1 MLHKKTT
8 QENVAFGL
16 AVLNYYLRFNSKANL
31 QDANVSSEELISNL
45 VNILYGHNFICT
57 SEISSNYPGID
68 AIDKI
73 NRLGLQITHTRTNS
87 KINKTIDK
95 IRENKVNNDIGVLYF
110 FITSRRQK
118 KYTITSQCPNLNVTV
133 NNILDF
139 DSLAELLSQNQNKLA
154 QAEAELIKAMP
165 RLYQD
170 GKAQYEVM
178 LNSILVT
185 RKELDRRVFTADKI
199 LEEPEEM
206 LSSLREIRIVIQKSG
221 IMNEANSVVSS
232 SFKEIV
238 NIINDVES
246 QIAKKYMGGYKK
258 YKAGIFPSWDYP
270 DKGDCLD
277 ILMGIRKDV
286 LDQMHNVDIEIN
298 KLKGFLGIQ

>member
-16 AVLNYYLRFNSKANL
+16 AVLNYYLRFNSQANL

-45 VNILYGHNFICT
+45 VNILNDSNFICT
-57 SEISSNYPGID
+57 SEISANYPGID

-73 NRLGLQITHTRTNS
+73 NRLGLQISHTKTNS

-95 IRENKVNNDIGVLYF
+95 VRENKVNNEIGVLYF

-118 KYTITSQCPNLNVTV
+118 KYTITAQCPNLNVTT

-139 DSLAELLSQNQNKLA
+139 DSLAELLSKNQNKLA

-170 GKAQYEVM
+170 GKARHEAM
-178 LNSILVT
+178 LNSILVA
-185 RKELDRRVFTADKI
+185 RNELDRRVFTAGKI

-206 LSSLREIRIVIQKSG
+206 LLSLREMRIAIQKTG
-221 IMNEANSVVSS
+221 IMNEANPVVST
-232 SFKEIV
+232 SFKEIIK
-238 NIINDVES
+238 IINDVET
-246 QIAKKYMGGYKK
+246 QIAKKYTSGYKK
-258 YKAGIFPSWDYP
+258 YKIRIFPSWDNN
-270 DKGDCLD
+270 DRDDCLN

-286 LDQMHNVDIEIN
+286 SDQIDIIDIEIN
-298 KLKGFLGIQ
+298 KLKGVLGIR

>member
-45 VNILYGHNFICT
+45 VNILNGHNFICT
-57 SEISSNYPGID
+57 SEISANYPGID

-73 NRLGLQITHTRTNS
+73 NRLGLQITHTKTNS

-95 IRENKVNNDIGVLYF
+95 IRDNKVNNDIGVLYF

-118 KYTITSQCPNLNVTV
+118 KYTITAQCPNLNVTV

-170 GKAQYEVM
+170 GKARYEVM
-178 LNSILVT
+178 FNSILVA

-206 LSSLREIRIVIQKSG
+206 LSSLREVRIVIQKTG

-232 SFKEIV
+232 SFKKII
-238 NIINDVES
+238 NIINDAES
-246 QIAKKYMGGYKK
+246 QIAKKYTSGYKK
-258 YKAGIFPSWDYP
+258 YRAGIFPSWDYP
-270 DKGDCLD
+270 DKGDCLN

-286 LDQMHNVDIEIN
+286 LDQIDNVDIEIN

>member
-16 AVLNYYLRFNSKANL
+16 AVLKYYLRFNSKANL

-45 VNILYGHNFICT
+45 VNILNEKNFICT
-57 SEISSNYPGID
+57 SEISANYPGID

-73 NRLGLQITHTRTNS
+73 NRLGLQITHTKTNL

-95 IRENKVNNDIGVLYF
+95 IRDNKVNNDIGVLYF
-110 FITSRRQK
+110 FITSRKQK
-118 KYTITSQCPNLNVTV
+118 KYTITAQCPNLNVTE

-170 GKAQYEVM
+170 GKARYEVM
-178 LNSILVT
+178 FNSILVA
-185 RKELDRRVFTADKI
+185 RKELDRRVFTAGKF

-206 LSSLREIRIVIQKSG
+206 LLSLREIRIVIQKTG

-232 SFKEIV
+232 SFKEII
-238 NIINDVES
+238 NIISDAES
-246 QIAKKYMGGYKK
+246 QIAKKYTSGYKK

-270 DKGDCLD
+270 DKGECLN

-286 LDQMHNVDIEIN
+286 LDQINNIDIEIN
-298 KLKGFLGIQ
+298 KLKGLLGIQ

>member
-45 VNILYGHNFICT
+45 VNILNGHNFICT
-57 SEISSNYPGID
+57 SEISANYPGID

-73 NRLGLQITHTRTNS
+73 NRLGLQITHTKTNS

-118 KYTITSQCPNLNVTV
+118 KYTITAQCPNLNVTV

-170 GKAQYEVM
+170 GKARYEVM
-178 LNSILVT
+178 FNSILVA

-206 LSSLREIRIVIQKSG
+206 LSSLREVRIVIQKTG

-232 SFKEIV
+232 SFKKII
-238 NIINDVES
+238 NIINDAES
-246 QIAKKYMGGYKK
+246 QIAKKYTSGYKK
-258 YKAGIFPSWDYP
+258 YRAGIFPSWDYP
-270 DKGDCLD
+270 DKGDCLN

-286 LDQMHNVDIEIN
+286 LDQINNVDIEIN